1 MQENQKVALHAKF
14 LMQHLSNL
22 ATAVKDIKKKC
33 GRSERLYQNAKQT
46 FDKFR
51 TDRVPK
57 PNIVQ
62 QAKEQLLARDDST
75 VRRAFELWKTAKGLN
90 NIQKFTLEQIEEFS
104 VFLYQESPFV
114 NQYFRKIYY
123 CIELPT
129 LLKDSDKINTAT
141 DEAILIQ
148 SYLTKHQ
155 ISKAVTVYRFEP
167 DDYPDRYEVGRTFT
181 ENTFLSTT
189 KINDRGNLN
198 ALYNSPQERP
208 REIEI
213 RNLRFGA
220 DIEDINPRFK
230 VQGEMLVSFGT
241 KFRTVSIN
249 PGKTTWKGKEYT
261 IHKII
266 IENVD

>member
-14 LMQHLSNL
+14 LIQHLSNL
-22 ATAVKDIKKKC
+22 VTTVKDIKKKC
-33 GRSERLYQNAKQT
+33 SKSERLYRNAKQT

-51 TDRVPK
+51 PDRVPN

-62 QAKEQLLARDDST
+62 QAKEQLLARDDPT
-75 VRRAFELWKTAKGLN
+75 VRRAFELWKTDKGLN
-90 NIQKFTLEQIEEFS
+90 NKRKFTLEQIEEFS

-129 LLKDSDKINTAT
+129 LLKDADKLNTAT

-167 DDYPDRYEVGRTFT
+167 DINPGRYEVGRTFT

-220 DIEDINPRFK
+220 DIEDVNPRFK
-230 VQGEMLVSFGT
+230 VQEEILVPFGT

-261 IHKII
+261 ISKII

>member
-1 MQENQKVALHAKF
+1 MS
-14 LMQHLSNL
+14 HLV
-22 ATAVKDIKKKC
+22 TADSVKDIKKKC
-33 GRSERLYQNAKQT
+33 GKSDREYQNAKQI

-51 TDRVPK
+51 PDIVPK
-57 PNIVQ
+57 QNIVED
-62 QAKEQLLARDDST
+62 AKKRFLARDDST
-75 VRRAFELWKTAKGLN
+75 IRRTFELWKTAKGLN
-90 NIQKFTLEQIEEFS
+90 NVQKFTLEQIEEFS
-104 VFLYQESPFV
+104 IFVYQESPFV

-129 LLKDSDKINTAT
+129 LLKDANKINTAT

-148 SYLTKHQ
+148 SYLTKHR

-167 DDYPDRYEVGRTFT
+167 DDYPDRYEVGTTFT
-181 ENTFLSTT
+181 EKTFLSTT
-189 KINDRGNLN
+189 KVNDRGNLN
-198 ALYNSPQERP
+198 ALYNSPKERP

-230 VQGEMLVSFGT
+230 VQGEILVPFGT
-241 KFRTVSIN
+241 KFRTVSIKH
-249 PGKTTWKGKEYT
+249 GKTTWKGKEYT
-261 IHKII
+261 IRKIT